1 MAQNNHNNHN
11 HEEDEMEMQDLVS
24 ENSLLVDALVK
35 ILIKKKIMT
44 EEEFEQAIQ
53 ELEEECD
60 DDEEIDHTE

>member
-11 HEEDEMEMQDLVS
+11 HEEEEMEMQDLVS

-53 ELEEECD
+53 ELEDEND
-60 DDEEIDHTE
+60 DDEIDHTE